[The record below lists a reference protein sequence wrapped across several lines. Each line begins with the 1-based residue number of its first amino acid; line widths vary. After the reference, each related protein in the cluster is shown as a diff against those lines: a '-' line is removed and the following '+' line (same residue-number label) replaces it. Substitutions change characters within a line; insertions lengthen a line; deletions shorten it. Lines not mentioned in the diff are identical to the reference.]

1 MKILINH
8 KISAKALNALK
19 DKPLELKMAK
29 VAQAQLKNY
38 LKEHE
43 IEAVVVGKDTEI
55 HKGIIEDCSSLQLII
70 NTVENNTNIDLNAAK
85 ANNIK
90 VLNCGDVSARSA
102 AELVFAHIF
111 SGARNLHNANRDMPL
126 EGETNFKSLQKSY
139 TNALELEGK
148 TLGLIGWNSVAT
160 EVAKIGLG
168 LGMHLMVN
176 DKNTDPKNLSI
187 EFANKQKVD
196 FNLETNTKEEV
207 LKAAD
212 FLSLH
217 HNPEKQYTIGKK
229 EMETMKPNAGIINVT
244 NGKLVDEVALVKAL
258 DDKKIRFAGLDRF
271 EKEPNPEIQL
281 LMNPAIS
288 LSPNIAARSVD
299 VREKESMKI
308 AELIL
313 NQTNL

>member
-8 KISAKALNALK
+8 KISAKALNLLK

-43 IEAVVVGKDTEI
+43 IEAVVIGKDTEI
-55 HKGIIEDCSSLQLII
+55 HRGIIEDCSSLQLII
-70 NTVENNTNIDLNAAK
+70 NTAENNTNIDLNVAK
-85 ANNIK
+85 TNNIT
-90 VLNCGDVSARSA
+90 VVNCGDVSARSE

-160 EVAKIGLG
+160 EVAKMALG
-168 LGMHLMVN
+168 LGMKVMLY
-176 DKNTDPKNLSI
+176 DKNTEAKTLSLS
-187 EFANKQKVD
+187 FANGQQLE
-196 FNLETNTKEEV
+196 FTLETHSKEEV

-217 HNPEKQYTIGKK
+217 NAPQKQYTIGQTELDKI
-229 EMETMKPNAGIINVT
+229 KPNAGIINVT
-244 NGKLVDEVALVKAL
+244 NGKLIDEVALVKAL

-271 EKEPNPEIQL
+271 EKEPTPEIQL

-299 VREKESMKI
+299 VREKESLKI